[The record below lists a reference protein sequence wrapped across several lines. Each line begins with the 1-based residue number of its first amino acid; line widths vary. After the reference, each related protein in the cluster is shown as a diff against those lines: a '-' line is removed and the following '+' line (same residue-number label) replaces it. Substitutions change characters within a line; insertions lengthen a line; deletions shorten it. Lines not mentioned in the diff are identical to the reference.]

1 MWEPGVLPLNMAPVT
16 LAPDVRAIADE
27 VLASLTT
34 HEQIAPFSS
43 LPGGLTLEDA
53 YRVTPLLRAAFTARG
68 EKILGRKV
76 GFTNRTIWAQY
87 GVYAP
92 IWGYVTDATVH
103 ELTYPSSSFRGAPS
117 EPEHLD
123 SGSGPAGRPG
133 MTDEILRARAADFAE
148 PRIEP
153 EIMFG
158 LRASPTPGMDEG
170 ALLDCI
176 EWISLGYE
184 IVQSIF
190 PGWKFAPPDTVAA
203 NAMHGAL
210 FIGKRH
216 PIAPR
221 KAEWVHELAT
231 FKAELYCDGALSQRG
246 GGALVL
252 DNPLQVLRHL
262 VGLLANDPR
271 NPPLSPGEIIST
283 GTLTAAMP
291 VSAGQTWITKVSGI
305 PLVTISLRL
314 N

>member
-1 MWEPGVLPLNMAPVT
+1 MHLDSGSGPAGRPGMT
-16 LAPDVRAIADE
+16 DE
-27 VLASLTT
+27 
-34 HEQIAPFSS
+34 IF
-43 LPGGLTLEDA
+43 G
-53 YRVTPLLRAAFTARG
+53 
-68 EKILGRKV
+68 
-76 GFTNRTIWAQY
+76 
-87 GVYAP
+87 
-92 IWGYVTDATVH
+92 VH
-103 ELTYPSSSFRGAPS
+103 ELTYPSSSFRGAPKGG
-117 EPEHLD
+117 EPGIRQQEQNMHPD
-123 SGSGPAGRPG
+123 SGSGPGGRPGMTDEIFGAHELTYRPG

-158 LRASPTPGMDEG
+158 LGASPTPGMDEG

-176 EWISLGYE
+176 EWVSLGYE

-231 FKAELYCDGALSQRG
+231 FKAELYCDGELSQRG
-246 GGALVL
+246 GGGLVL
-252 DNPLQVLRHL
+252 DSPLQVLRHL
-262 VGLLANDPR
+262 VELLANDPR

>member
-1 MWEPGVLPLNMAPVT
+1 
-16 LAPDVRAIADE
+16 
-27 VLASLTT
+27 
-34 HEQIAPFSS
+34 
-43 LPGGLTLEDA
+43 
-53 YRVTPLLRAAFTARG
+53 
-68 EKILGRKV
+68 
-76 GFTNRTIWAQY
+76 
-87 GVYAP
+87 
-92 IWGYVTDATVH
+92 
-103 ELTYPSSSFRGAPS
+103 
-117 EPEHLD
+117 
-123 SGSGPAGRPG
+123 

-158 LRASPTPGMDEG
+158 LRGSPTPGMDES

-176 EWISLGYE
+176 EWVSLGYE

-203 NAMHGAL
+203 DAMHGAL

-252 DNPLQVLRHL
+252 DSPLQVLRHL
-262 VGLLANDPR
+262 VELLANDPR